1 MLLGIIT
8 CFGPALVISV
18 VYGCMP
24 PVSASMLAKADI
36 EKEIIKYTEGIQG
49 AIFASGG
56 RKEKQPEGRDR
67 NRRHDE

>member
-18 VYGCMP
+18 VYGYMP

-49 AIFASGG
+49 AIFALG
-56 RKEKQPEGRDR
+56 RRE
-67 NRRHDE
+67 

>member
-24 PVSASMLAKADI
+24 PVSASMLAKVDI

-49 AIFASGG
+49 AIFASGRG
-56 RKEKQPEGRDR
+56 E
-67 NRRHDE
+67 